1 MEKDNRQA
9 ALNQLLAIAA
19 SNGYVTF
26 DDIMRCADDNSLSI
40 GEFDWLAEMAGSR
53 NVIIYDEDPKSV
65 SSDDDDYDDYAQI
78 DYEQTFSEAIEMA
91 PGIKAL
97 IESIRSIMPPQR
109 GEVGRLKYQV
119 REGNTHARKRMIEMY
134 LRIAVRIAVSRA
146 KAYNLDLEETVGDA
160 FIGLMIAVDKYDP
173 DHSGPFVS
181 FASLWI
187 YQNISREQSTCNPNM
202 YFPVHRKELF
212 FTMYPLLKA
221 RGCVDCDQILQCEK
235 VINMICEKGKCERD
249 QTCDII
255 TASLPCLSLD
265 KLAEA
270 DVDDDH
276 YFYTDDEMI
285 EKVESSVRTE
295 AVHKMLSI
303 LRARDREILSDR
315 YGLRDGTEKTLE
327 QVGQKHNLTRERIR
341 QIEIKA
347 LRKLRA
353 NRSLRYVRNL

>member
-19 SNGYVTF
+19 SNGYITF

-40 GEFDWLAEMAGSR
+40 GEFDWLAETAGSR
-53 NVIIYDEDPKSV
+53 NVIIYDEAPKPV

-212 FTMYPLLKA
+212 
-221 RGCVDCDQILQCEK
+221 
-235 VINMICEKGKCERD
+235 
-249 QTCDII
+249 
-255 TASLPCLSLD
+255 LPC
-265 KLAEA
+265 
-270 DVDDDH
+270 
-276 YFYTDDEMI
+276 
-285 EKVESSVRTE
+285 
-295 AVHKMLSI
+295 I
-303 LRARDREILSDR
+303 LF
-315 YGLRDGTEKTLE
+315 LRH
-327 QVGQKHNLTRERIR
+327 V
-341 QIEIKA
+341 A
-347 LRKLRA
+347 A
-353 NRSLRYVRNL
+353 